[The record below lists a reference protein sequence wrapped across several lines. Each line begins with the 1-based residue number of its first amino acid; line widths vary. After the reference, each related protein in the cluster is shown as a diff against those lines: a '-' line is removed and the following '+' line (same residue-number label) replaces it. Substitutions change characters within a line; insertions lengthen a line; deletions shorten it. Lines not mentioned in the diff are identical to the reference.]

1 MKKVDLNQYVQL
13 RTMLDSLQIGALRYF
28 VDPDDPYEQE
38 QHFEYLYKHLMPVIQ
53 HLWASPKEVDCPD
66 GYYDCNGCCVP
77 YQCIGGFD
85 Q

>member
-28 VDPDDPYEQE
+28 VDPEDPCEQE
-38 QHFEYLYKHLMPVIQ
+38 AHFEYLYKHLMPIIQ
-53 HLWASPKEVDCPD
+53 HVWAQSKDTDCPE

-77 YQCIGGFD
+77 YQCIAGYD